1 MPCEAS
7 VLTTSAGFTAFAASS
22 LSFCTIAG
30 GVPGGARMP
39 YQPVITKVGKP
50 SSCMV
55 GTSGSAAERLV
66 PVTASGV
73 TLPSLAWTDITGMA
87 SNIAS
92 MWPPSRSLSAG
103 PAPR

>member
-1 MPCEAS
+1 
-7 VLTTSAGFTAFAASS
+7 
-22 LSFCTIAG
+22 
-30 GVPGGARMP
+30 
-39 YQPVITKVGKP
+39 
-50 SSCMV
+50 MV

-73 TLPSLAWTDITGMA
+73 TLPSLAWIDITGMA

-92 MWPPSRSLSAG
+92 IWPPSRSLSAG

>member
-1 MPCEAS
+1 
-7 VLTTSAGFTAFAASS
+7 
-22 LSFCTIAG
+22 
-30 GVPGGARMP
+30 
-39 YQPVITKVGKP
+39 
-50 SSCMV
+50 MV
-55 GTSGSAAERLV
+55 GTSGSADERLV

-103 PAPR
+103 PGAAIGHDGDVDAGYAS